1 MAGGRAVVFQDH
13 MLSIRHLGGK
23 KMNWETIGVFAEVVA
38 AVAIVVTLVYLVIEL
53 RRNTAATQSATH
65 QQQVDTTVA
74 LNTNVSNDPQLAT
87 LIARANDDYT
97 SLEPSE
103 QIQLQYLYTS
113 YLNMWHYQYSN
124 KQKKFLDLDVF
135 TVWDKGM
142 SILLNT
148 QIGIRETW
156 AAIAHIYD
164 NDFRN
169 HVETEISRLGP
180 VESHTGM
187 LEEGPKE
194 NAP

>member
-1 MAGGRAVVFQDH
+1 
-13 MLSIRHLGGK
+13 
-23 KMNWETIGVFAEVVA
+23 MNWETIGVFAEVVA

-164 NDFRN
+164 WSCPVSVDG
-169 HVETEISRLGP
+169 IALGFQ
-180 VESHTGM
+180 
-187 LEEGPKE
+187 
-194 NAP
+194 AAC